1 MTNDSI
7 ITTIKSRPWSLRILV
22 IKLLMVKVIP
32 QNVIKNHGKEAID
45 IVKQINAHNTKF
57 VFHDPRR

>member
-1 MTNDSI
+1 MA
-7 ITTIKSRPWSLRILV
+7 
-22 IKLLMVKVIP
+22 KVIP
-32 QNVIKNHGKEAID
+32 QNVVKNHGKEAID